1 MHDQFKRTHHALETL
16 DAKFTLTRLTLAEEF
31 TEANTYAKRVQ
42 QLTRRDAEEAATLSE
57 LALQKKLDV
66 LRWQQNLELRGLL
79 AKVARLL
86 EGGHGDPPAYPL
98 PCMQFLTTAP
108 RPSFTGREAALGA
121 PGRLG
126 GGAVAAGAESA
137 KHAAGARCQTEG
149 RFKARC

>member
-1 MHDQFKRTHHALETL
+1 MHDQFKRTHHAQETL

-31 TEANTYAKRVQ
+31 TEANKYAKRVQ

-86 EGGHGDPPAYPL
+86 E
-98 PCMQFLTTAP
+98 
-108 RPSFTGREAALGA
+108 
-121 PGRLG
+121 
-126 GGAVAAGAESA
+126 
-137 KHAAGARCQTEG
+137 
-149 RFKARC
+149 